1 MKRLQVSILTL
12 ILPDSYPHHRGL
24 RDGLHGF
31 ADRLDF
37 WLSALYTFTTVLLLV
52 AVIAARYRRGNE
64 KAFWFWF
71 AVFGW
76 GFFLLG
82 YGPWRTATSD
92 PTEQRVPL
100 NRNLVTSKVIL
111 FLVAY
116 LITDSDD
123 LEDVDK
129 ITANTISIAQGTM
142 MVHPLGG
149 RPSDK
154 GERGTHSELVR
165 AFASPM
171 KSLVESVILVRIPG
185 TSPQTIERSR

>member
-12 ILPDSYPHHRGL
+12 ILIIAACAMAFMAL
-24 RDGLHGF
+24 RT
-31 ADRLDF
+31 ASDF

-52 AVIAARYRRGNE
+52 AVIAARFRRGGE
-64 KAFWFWF
+64 KAFWFGF

-111 FLVAY
+111 FLVPY

-129 ITANTISIAQGTM
+129 ITANTISIAHSTIMVRPLRERLSDQG
-142 MVHPLGG
+142 
-149 RPSDK
+149 D
-154 GERGTHSELVR
+154 RGTYARRSVLLSLR
-165 AFASPM
+165 AS
-171 KSLVESVILVRIPG
+171 
-185 TSPQTIERSR
+185 RSAHQGNR

>member
-1 MKRLQVSILTL
+1 VNSTRDREGGDETASGFN
-12 ILPDSYPHHRGL
+12 PDSYPHHRGL

-37 WLSALYTFTTVLLLV
+37 WLSALYTFTMVLLLV

-64 KAFWFWF
+64 KAFWFGF

-111 FLVAY
+111 FLVPY

-129 ITANTISIAQGTM
+129 ITANTISIAQGTR
-142 MVHPLGG
+142 MVPPLGG
-149 RPSDK
+149 CSSDQ
-154 GERGTHSELVR
+154 GEGATQICSV
-165 AFASPM
+165 SSTNDP
-171 KSLVESVILVRIPG
+171 VEG
-185 TSPQTIERSR
+185 